1 MARINRTTSRRTAR
15 PDKTSM
21 IVLGI
26 FVVLA
31 VVTAITGFIVVRNL
45 VSTWNLTG
53 GSSNLPG
60 VAVSTPASGSSTSVA
75 SDQSLQSEAGPTPVP
90 WDGKSRVNIL
100 LMGYD
105 YRDYEAGS
113 WPPRTD
119 TMILLTIDPS
129 TATAG
134 MLSIPRDLWVQ
145 IDNYGNDNG
154 YNKIN
159 TSIFLW

>member
-31 VVTAITGFIVVRNL
+31 VATAITGFIVVRNL

-60 VAVSTPASGSSTSVA
+60 VAVSTPNSGSSTAVA
-75 SDQSLQSEAGPTPVP
+75 SNQPLQSDTGPTPVP

-100 LMGYD
+100 LMGLD
-105 YRDYEAGS
+105 YRDWQAGDT
-113 WPPRTD
+113 PRTD

-145 IDNYGNDNG
+145 VENFGSDNG

-159 TSIFLW
+159 TA